1 MQTFAIS
8 SRMDR
13 SSAAKVRI
21 YDLVAFVAD
30 EISEPADIVAQSI
43 GDLGSV
49 GNRDSSFQLVMI
61 QALDEPIRFDR
72 RPMGEDGAALSWQG
86 ERSRP

>member
-1 MQTFAIS
+1 MLENKARFHEFATAANLPTSAGFVI
-8 SRMDR
+8 
-13 SSAAKVRI
+13 SSAA
-21 YDLVAFVAD
+21 DL
-30 EISEPADIVAQSI
+30 S
-43 GDLGSV
+43 GLGSV